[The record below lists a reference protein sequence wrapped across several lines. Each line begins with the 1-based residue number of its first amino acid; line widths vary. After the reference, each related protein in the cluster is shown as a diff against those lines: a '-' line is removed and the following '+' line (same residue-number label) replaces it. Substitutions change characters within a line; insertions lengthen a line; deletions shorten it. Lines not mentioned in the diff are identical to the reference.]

1 MIKSNVPP
9 IISGA
14 AHPVGRIEHVEVGGA
29 SHIVARKTQSDFLSA
44 LQEP

>member
-14 AHPVGRIEHVEVGGA
+14 AHPVGRIEHVEDWGT
-29 SHIVARKTQSDFLSA
+29 IVARKTQSDFLSA